1 MNPRLSIFCLG
12 FFALAGQAAEPNVEF
27 FENKVRPVLTEHC
40 ISCHGE
46 KKQSG
51 GLRLDGKQA
60 TLKGGDSG
68 PALIAGKPSESLI
81 VKAMKHEGDLKM
93 PPKGKLPANIVAD
106 IAKWIET
113 GAVDPRDGSAQIA
126 GTINWTKARQFWSFQ
141 PINKPA
147 IPNVAGATP
156 IDRFINAKLATQGLK
171 PVGLAEKRTLI
182 RRLTFDLTGLPPKP
196 EEITAYLADNSPDAD
211 AKLVDRLLASKAY
224 GEAQAR
230 HWLDVA
236 RYAEDQAHTFAV
248 TPNTEAYRYR
258 DWVIDAF
265 NDDMGFDRFAK
276 LQIAADLLTGESP
289 EELKH
294 RAALGFFGLGA
305 IYYKNSD
312 AAKAAADEL
321 DDRVDTLTRG
331 FLGLTVSC
339 ARCHD
344 HKFDPVP
351 TQDYYSLAG
360 IFTSTNLSKV
370 PIATKAEME
379 KIAAS
384 QKAIQEADKAIKG
397 MLQTGKDKLS
407 LKKTDELPAYLI
419 AAWKLEALR
428 VEKKNATAAE
438 VAKAENLDGPTLDR
452 VSKMLKAKAATMPGL
467 ADWAK
472 NQPKKGD
479 KETPAAV
486 QTLATSWRETVK
498 TVLSDSKHKNRNEV
512 MNTLFGDKGVFIIAE
527 GEVVN
532 SMPSEEKTKYEGLK
546 ANHAKLSKE
555 APPAPAMVHGIS
567 EAKPTDLKVYLRGNP
582 AKQGELAPRR
592 FLRII
597 AGDNPTKFTQG
608 SGRKELAEAIADPK
622 NPLTARV
629 IVNRIWQQHFG
640 RGIVG
645 TPSNFGAMGEKPSHP
660 ELLDYLASSFIE
672 NGWSIK
678 KLHREI
684 LLSEAYRRA
693 SVPDEA
699 NQQKDADN
707 RFLWRA
713 NRRRLTVESWRD
725 ALLAASGKLDPK
737 LGGPT
742 TNLDSPD
749 NNRRTVYAKIS
760 RHELNSLLR
769 LFDFPDANITAERR
783 VETTVPQQQL
793 FVMNSPFMVN
803 QAKALSARL
812 DKEAPNDEARI
823 RRAYEILFGRPA
835 LPEEIEIGT
844 KYLASSEPADVASQN
859 KLNRKERYYQALLMS
874 NEFLYVD

>member
-1 MNPRLSIFCLG
+1 MNPRLSILCVGL
-12 FFALAGQAAEPNVEF
+12 LAVTGRAADPKTEF
-27 FENKVRPVLTEHC
+27 FETKIRPVLVEQC
-40 ISCHGE
+40 LSCHGE

-51 GLRLDGKQA
+51 GLRLDTRQA
-60 TLKGGDSG
+60 TLKGGDTG
-68 PALIAGKPSESLI
+68 PALVAGKPAESLI
-81 VKAMKHEGDLKM
+81 IKAIKQDGELKM
-93 PPKGKLPANIVAD
+93 PPKGKLSASVVAD
-106 IAKWIET
+106 LSKWIET
-113 GAVDPRDGSAQIA
+113 GATDPRDGAAQIA
-126 GTINWTKARQFWSFQ
+126 GGIDWVKGRQFWSFQ
-141 PINKPA
+141 PVVKPA
-147 IPNVAGATP
+147 VPAGDGATP
-156 IDRFINAKLATQGLK
+156 IDRFINAKLKAQGLK
-171 PVGLAEKRTLI
+171 PVGIADKRTLI
-182 RRLTFDLTGLPPKP
+182 RRLTFDLTGLPPTP
-196 EEITAYLADNSPDAD
+196 EEVAGYLADSSPDAD
-211 AKLVDRLLASKAY
+211 AKLVDRLLASPAY
-224 GEAQAR
+224 GELQAR

-236 RYAEDQAHTFAV
+236 RYAEDQAHTFGVAPS
-248 TPNTEAYRYR
+248 TDAWRYR
-258 DWVIDAF
+258 DWVVDAF
-265 NDDMGFDRFAK
+265 NADMGFDRFAK
-276 LQIAADLLTGESP
+276 LQIAADLMTGESP
-289 EELKH
+289 EDLKH

-305 IYYKNSD
+305 VYYKNSD

-370 PIATKAEME
+370 PLATKAEMA
-379 KIAAS
+379 KIEAS
-384 QKAIQEADKAIKG
+384 QKQIQEADKQVKAL
-397 MLQTGKDKLS
+397 LQAAKEKLS
-407 LKKTDELPAYLI
+407 SKKVDELPAYLL

-428 VEKKNATAAE
+428 ADKKDAPAADL
-438 VAKAENLDGPTLDR
+438 AKAEKLDGPTLDR
-452 VSKMLKAKAATMPGL
+452 LCKMLKGKSAAMPGL

-479 KETPAAV
+479 KDVPEAV
-486 QTLATSWRETVK
+486 KTLAAAWRDTVK
-498 TVLSDSKHKNRNEV
+498 TVMADSKHKNRNEV
-512 MNTLFGDKGVFIIAE
+512 MNSLFGDKGVFIIAE
-527 GEVVN
+527 GDVIS
-532 SMPSEEKTKYEGLK
+532 SMPPEEKTKWEGLK
-546 ANHAKLSKE
+546 ASHAKLSKE
-555 APPAPAMVHGIS
+555 APPAPAMVHAIS
-567 EAKPTDLKVYLRGNP
+567 EANPTDLKVYVRGNP

-592 FLRII
+592 FLKII
-597 AGDNPTKFTQG
+597 AGDDPAKFKQG
-608 SGRKELAEAIADPK
+608 SGRKELADAVADPK

-660 ELLDYLASSFIE
+660 ELLDYLAATFVE
-672 NGWSIK
+672 QGWSIK

-684 LLSEAYRRA
+684 VLSETYRRA
-693 SVPDEA
+693 SAPDEA
-699 NQQKDADN
+699 NLQKDADN

-742 TNLDSPD
+742 TNLDSAD
-749 NNRRTVYAKIS
+749 NNRRTLYARIS

-803 QAKALSARL
+803 QAKALNSRL
-812 DKEAPNDEARI
+812 EKEAPADEARV

-835 LPEEIEIGT
+835 QPEEIDIGLR
-844 KYLASSEPADVASQN
+844 YLTGTEPMTLASQN
-859 KLNRKERYYQALLMS
+859 KLSRKDRYYQALLMS